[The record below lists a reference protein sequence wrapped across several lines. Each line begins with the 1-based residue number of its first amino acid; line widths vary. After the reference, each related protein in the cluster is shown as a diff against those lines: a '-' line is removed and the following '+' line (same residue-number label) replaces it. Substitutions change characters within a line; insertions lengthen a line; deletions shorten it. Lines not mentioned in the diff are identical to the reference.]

1 MSIVVPYWLAAV
13 MIWIWIVCLLGH
25 AFLFLAWVWEIRKAV
40 NRTLDAIR
48 LVDVEVCR
56 LSGSITR
63 KSS

>member
-1 MSIVVPYWLAAV
+1 M
-13 MIWIWIVCLLGH
+13 LGH